1 MRVNHSKGFTL
12 IECLVALF
20 IVTIVLASAS
30 RAIGLII
37 SDVHDT
43 FVREVATWVA
53 ENEYN
58 MFAVNQQYPDL
69 GVVKKQISS
78 AGIDFNVS
86 ETVSNTSN
94 PYFRK
99 IDIVIS
105 EKTTPDYIIFKTVNY
120 VAQY

>member
-1 MRVNHSKGFTL
+1 MQKHRAGFTL

-58 MFAVNQQYPDL
+58 MYFVNNEYPDI
-69 GVVKKQISS
+69 GAVKKKVSLAS
-78 AGIDFNVS
+78 IDFDVS
-86 ETVSNTSN
+86 KTVKNTPN
-94 PYFRK
+94 PYFRQ
-99 IDIVIS
+99 IDIAIS
-105 EKTTPDYIIFKTVNY
+105 EQKTPDYVIFKTVVY
-120 VAQY
+120 VSQY

>member
-1 MRVNHSKGFTL
+1 MLQRKGFTL

-58 MFAVNQQYPDL
+58 LYFVNEEYPDV
-69 GVVKKQISS
+69 GTVKKKLSL
-78 AGIDFNVS
+78 AKIDFNVV
-86 ETVSNTSN
+86 ETVSNTPN
-94 PYFRK
+94 PHFRK
-99 IDIVIS
+99 IDIAIS
-105 EKTTPDYIIFKTVNY
+105 EQNTPDYVIFKTVVY